1 MIDLFVDLSAW
12 DPDGSGQRSSV
23 PAWLRPERL
32 DHAVRRLTAIGT
44 APHAS
49 PVTAWPDHWKRDEP
63 ERRLASL
70 GAALAGAGRH
80 DVPLLL
86 VLGRVEIT
94 DELLGSLQLALAQ
107 DPMFGFAVPR
117 IACANGCCFVR
128 LSGHG
133 IGATEFLPRR
143 VLAELP
149 DHEILV
155 EVASPCMLI
164 APEVL
169 GNFGPLDAAFDSIP
183 GAMLQYMA
191 SARRCGFRTTLCNR
205 TVASVEGL
213 TCGDRPTP
221 PLARVSD
228 SDRLLLRDRVHGFE
242 RGWQEFRG
250 HSWERFEQ
258 LCTVSA
264 SRRSAASRRSLLLDI
279 RNVGPIYNG
288 TTQAVLG
295 LVNAMKALEPEWDVA
310 LLANP
315 HGAAFHNYDRIYAGW
330 PVYTA
335 VPDRPFTVTL
345 RPSQPWHI
353 QEMIDLHNVSLFNA
367 YVVLDTIAW
376 DVTYC
381 APTNLEGIWQFM
393 ADHSDGL
400 LFDSR
405 FTERRFLER
414 FPTGRTVPGLVTHL
428 SFDLD
433 EYVRPE
439 ATRTKPGG
447 YVLVIGNNLDHKDVG
462 PTVDMLASAFPFKEI
477 VALGPAPKGSPLVN
491 ARHSGNL
498 PELEVHRLYAGAEFV
513 VFPSFYEGFGF
524 PILTA
529 LAYGRTVLARRSAL
543 VDELAARCRPNGRLI
558 VFDRREQMVAIMGRI
573 LHGETVPSQPLGLSL
588 NGSTPR
594 SWGDVAR
601 DTLGFLDTIT
611 AEPSRSRWIARERVT
626 RQMVAFTS

>member
-1 MIDLFVDLSAW
+1 
-12 DPDGSGQRSSV
+12 
-23 PAWLRPERL
+23 
-32 DHAVRRLTAIGT
+32 
-44 APHAS
+44 
-49 PVTAWPDHWKRDEP
+49 
-63 ERRLASL
+63 
-70 GAALAGAGRH
+70 
-80 DVPLLL
+80 
-86 VLGRVEIT
+86 
-94 DELLGSLQLALAQ
+94 
-107 DPMFGFAVPR
+107 
-117 IACANGCCFVR
+117 
-128 LSGHG
+128 
-133 IGATEFLPRR
+133 
-143 VLAELP
+143 
-149 DHEILV
+149 
-155 EVASPCMLI
+155 
-164 APEVL
+164 
-169 GNFGPLDAAFDSIP
+169 
-183 GAMLQYMA
+183 
-191 SARRCGFRTTLCNR
+191 
-205 TVASVEGL
+205 
-213 TCGDRPTP
+213 
-221 PLARVSD
+221 
-228 SDRLLLRDRVHGFE
+228 
-242 RGWQEFRG
+242 
-250 HSWERFEQ
+250 
-258 LCTVSA
+258 
-264 SRRSAASRRSLLLDI
+264 LLDI

-335 VPDRPFTVTL
+335 VPDRPFTATL